1 MMIPPDFREFFVLLN
16 KHEVE
21 YLIVGSYALAFHGSP
36 RYTGDVDVLVRRSP
50 ENAARVLKAL
60 DAFGFSFPNLTAED
74 FVEPENTVQL
84 GMPPVRIDLL
94 TSITGV
100 SWEEADASKVQALL
114 DGVPV
119 RYIGRE
125 QYVANKRALGRK
137 KDLADL
143 EALGET

>member
-60 DAFGFSFPNLTAED
+60 DAFGFSFPNLAAED